1 MLVLEGKDKGRGKI
15 VSSHGLQKQSKNKIS
30 KSSKRV
36 ENSDRKNSRAK
47 YYISKDLRTEG
58 YRVKRANLG
67 SNFEILLPQAR
78 AQFYYPGM
86 GYDSSSVRWQSGGAY
101 DPPST
106 EV

>member
-36 ENSDRKNSRAK
+36 ENPEIER
-47 YYISKDLRTEG
+47 I
-58 YRVKRANLG
+58 RVRNIIFRKRANLG

-86 GYDSSSVRWQSGGAY
+86 GYDSSSVRWQSGGPY

-106 EV
+106 EVYLSIFLLL